1 MALGEYFI
9 VRMQSLE
16 SAIYIV
22 ATPIGNL
29 SDITIRGLD
38 VLRGVDFIAA
48 EDTRHTRRLLDHH
61 GISAKLVAYH
71 EHNEA
76 EKSLYLI
83 SEVQQGRSIALVSD
97 AGTPLISDP
106 GHTLVSLAKK
116 EGVKV
121 IPVPGPSAIIA
132 ALSASGLPCG
142 KFIFEGFLPVKQKAK
157 RDLLEL
163 FRYEARTVVF
173 YESPHR
179 ILSSLEV
186 LASLFPGRHLA
197 IARELTK
204 RFETITSGL
213 TEELQSWTLADDNQ
227 QKGEFVLVLSGAS
240 KQGDEDLV
248 SQERL
253 LSRLM
258 EYLPPKKAIQVVTEF
273 YGGDKKALYDKAVS
287 IRNERS

>member
-1 MALGEYFI
+1 M
-9 VRMQSLE
+9 E

-29 SDITIRGLD
+29 SDITIRGLE
-38 VLRGVDFIAA
+38 VLRGVDLIAA

-61 GISAKLVAYH
+61 GITAKLVAYH

-76 EKSLYLI
+76 EKALYLI
-83 SEVQQGRSIALVSD
+83 AEVQEGKSIALVSD

-106 GHTLVSLAKK
+106 GHVLVSLAKK
-116 EGVKV
+116 GGVKV
-121 IPVPGPSAIIA
+121 IPVPGPSALIA

-142 KFIFEGFLPVKQKAK
+142 KFIYEGFLPVKQKAK
-157 RDLLEL
+157 RDFLEL

-179 ILSSLEV
+179 ILNSLEI
-186 LASLFPGRHLA
+186 LADLFPGRQMV

-213 TEELQSWTLADDNQ
+213 TEELLSWTQDDDNQ
-227 QKGEFVLVLSGAS
+227 QRGEFVLALSGAAR
-240 KQGDEDLV
+240 QGNEDLL
-248 SQERL
+248 SQEKLLFRL
-253 LSRLM
+253 L
-258 EYLPPKKAIQVVTEF
+258 EYLPPKKAVQIVTEF
-273 YGGDKKALYDKAVS
+273 YGGDKKSLYNKAVMV
-287 IRNERS
+287 RNERS

>member
-1 MALGEYFI
+1 M
-9 VRMQSLE
+9 E

-29 SDITIRGLD
+29 SDITIRGLE
-38 VLRGVDFIAA
+38 VLRGVDLIAA

-61 GISAKLVAYH
+61 SISAKLVAYH

-83 SEVQQGRSIALVSD
+83 SEVQEGKSIALVSD

-121 IPVPGPSAIIA
+121 VPVPGPSALIA

-142 KFIFEGFLPVKQKAK
+142 KFIYEGFLPVKQKAK
-157 RDLLEL
+157 RDFLEL

-179 ILSSLEV
+179 ILSSLEA
-186 LASLFPGRHLA
+186 LASLFPKRHLV

-204 RFETITSGL
+204 RFETITKGL
-213 TEELQSWTLADDNQ
+213 TEELLSWTLTDDNQ
-227 QKGEFVLVLSGAS
+227 QRGEFVLVLSGAS
-240 KQGDEDLV
+240 KQGDEDLLN
-248 SQERL
+248 QEKLLARL
-253 LSRLM
+253 I
-258 EYLPPKKAIQVVTEF
+258 EHLPPKKAVQIVTEF
-273 YGGDKKALYDKAVS
+273 YGGDKKSLYNRAVS
-287 IRNERS
+287 IRNEKS

>member
-1 MALGEYFI
+1 
-9 VRMQSLE
+9 LE

-29 SDITIRGLD
+29 SDITIRGLE
-38 VLRGVDFIAA
+38 VLRGVDLIAA
-48 EDTRHTRRLLDHH
+48 EDTRHSRRLLDHH
-61 GISAKLVAYH
+61 GISSKLVAYH

-76 EKSLYLI
+76 EKALYLI
-83 SEVQQGRSIALVSD
+83 AEVQEGKSIALVSD

-106 GHTLVSLAKK
+106 GHVLVSLAKK
-116 EGVKV
+116 NGVKV
-121 IPVPGPSAIIA
+121 IPVPGPSALIA

-142 KFIFEGFLPVKQKAK
+142 KFIYEGFLPVKQKAK
-157 RDLLEL
+157 RDFLEL

-186 LASLFPGRHLA
+186 LADLFPGRHMV

-213 TEELQSWTLADDNQ
+213 TEELLSWTQDDDNQ
-227 QKGEFVLVLSGAS
+227 QRGEFVLVLSGAS
-240 KQGDEDLV
+240 RQGNEDLLN
-248 SQERL
+248 QEKLLARL
-253 LSRLM
+253 V
-258 EYLPPKKAIQVVTEF
+258 EYLPPKKAVQVVTEF
-273 YGGDKKALYDKAVS
+273 FGGDKKSLYNRAVM
-287 IRNERS
+287 IRNEKP

>member
-29 SDITIRGLD
+29 SDITIRGLE
-38 VLRGVDFIAA
+38 VLREVDLIAA
-48 EDTRHTRRLLDHH
+48 EDTRHSRRLLDHH
-61 GISAKLVAYH
+61 GISGKLVAYH
-71 EHNEA
+71 EHNESDKA
-76 EKSLYLI
+76 LFLI
-83 SEVQQGRSIALVSD
+83 SEVQKGKSVALVSD

-121 IPVPGPSAIIA
+121 IPIPGPSALIA

-142 KFIFEGFLPVKQKAK
+142 KFIYEGFLPVKQKAK
-157 RDLLEL
+157 KDFLEL

-179 ILSSLEV
+179 IISSLEV
-186 LASLFPGRHLA
+186 MADLFPGRSLV

-204 RFETITSGL
+204 RFETVTIGF
-213 TEELQSWTLADDNQ
+213 TEDLLAWTLADDNQ

-240 KQGDEDLV
+240 KQGDEDLLN
-248 SQERL
+248 QEKL
-253 LSRLM
+253 LSKLIG
-258 EYLPPKKAIQVVTEF
+258 YLPPKKAVQIVTEF
-273 YGGDKKALYDKAVS
+273 FGGDKKSLYDKAVS
-287 IRNERS
+287 IRNEKS